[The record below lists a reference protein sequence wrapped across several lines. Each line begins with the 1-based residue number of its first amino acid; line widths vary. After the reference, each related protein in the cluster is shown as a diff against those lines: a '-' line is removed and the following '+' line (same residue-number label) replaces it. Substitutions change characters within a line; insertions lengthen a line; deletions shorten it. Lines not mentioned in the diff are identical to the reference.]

1 MPQYDEYAVQE
12 DGQFAYGQ
20 DEPDY
25 NPEEYANYPDFPME
39 MLHDGNRY
47 QNANPQM

>member
-1 MPQYDEYAVQE
+1 MME
-12 DGQFAYGQ
+12 DGTSSYGQ

-39 MLHDGNRY
+39 MLKGGNRY
-47 QNANPQM
+47 QTTNQQM